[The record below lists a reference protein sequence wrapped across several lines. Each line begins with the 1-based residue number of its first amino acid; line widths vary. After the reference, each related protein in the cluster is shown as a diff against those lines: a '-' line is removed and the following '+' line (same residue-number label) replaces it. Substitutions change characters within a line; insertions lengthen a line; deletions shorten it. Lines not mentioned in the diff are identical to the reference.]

1 MPITWTS
8 ALETGHALIDSQH
21 KELIDKV
28 NKLLEACIQGQAA
41 DKIAPLVE
49 FLSDYTKKHFA
60 DEEALQQKSN
70 YPDFANHR
78 TFHAAFLKTVA
89 DLSAELK
96 QTGLT
101 PTLTNKIIR
110 NVSDWLIN
118 HIQQQDGKVAA
129 HLKSAG
135 A

>member
-8 ALETGHALIDSQH
+8 ALETGHPLIDSQH

-28 NKLLEACIQGQAA
+28 NRLLDACVQGQAA
-41 DKIAPLVE
+41 EKVTPLME
-49 FLSDYTKKHFA
+49 FLDAYTKKHFG

-70 YPDFANHR
+70 YPDYENHR
-78 TFHAAFLKTVA
+78 NLHATFLKIVA
-89 DLSAELK
+89 ELSAELK

-101 PTLTNKIIR
+101 PTLINKIVR
-110 NVSDWLIN
+110 NVSGWLVD
-118 HIQQQDGKVAA
+118 HIRHQDGKVAA